1 MPQARA
7 SSLPLT
13 DEETVALGIRKES
26 KRRETGL
33 EAPKV
38 LFGLSEERGAGR
50 VRGSCRLHVKILEYL
65 SCK

>member
-13 DEETVALGIRKES
+13 DEETVALGIRKEN
-26 KRRETGL
+26 KRRETGV
-33 EAPKV
+33 EAPEV
-38 LFGLSEERGAGR
+38 LSGLSGECGAGH
-50 VRGSCRLHVKILEYL
+50 VRGSCCLHVKILEYL